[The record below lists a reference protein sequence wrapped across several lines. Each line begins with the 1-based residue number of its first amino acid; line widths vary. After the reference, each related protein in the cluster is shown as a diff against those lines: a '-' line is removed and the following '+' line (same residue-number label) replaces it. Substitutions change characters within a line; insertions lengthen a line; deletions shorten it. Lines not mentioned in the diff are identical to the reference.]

1 MAKSKKDATDIEIS
15 VNGTTKV
22 NTTLEKLNK
31 AAKQISGDVLNIT
44 RARLKLQQCEYSYN
58 EKTPTGFSNSIT
70 VKSDQTA
77 HPDLLL
83 AFSKLG
89 GHLAVIIE
97 DVSHQSIKRIDERI
111 GTFQE
116 VTDKLQTYS
125 VDEIQTDGTT
135 FTLVGSKILTTGE
148 MVMIKSP
155 KVSPSTYEFGNELFA
170 IAQDIIYEVTEYH
183 AGKVAPDPQGD
194 LFEEQN

>member
-1 MAKSKKDATDIEIS
+1 MAK
-15 VNGTTKV
+15 
-22 NTTLEKLNK
+22 NK
-31 AAKQISGDVLNIT
+31 TAQEAQERTGDVLNLT
-44 RARLKLQQCEYSYN
+44 RAKMKLQQCEYSYN
-58 EKTPTGFSNSIT
+58 EKTPSGFSNAIT

-77 HPDLLL
+77 HPDLIT
-83 AFSKLG
+83 AFNKLG

-125 VDEIQTDGTT
+125 VDEIQTDGHT

-155 KVSPSTYEFGNELFA
+155 KIRPIEYEFGNELFA
-170 IAQDIIYEVTEYH
+170 IAQDIIFEVTEYH
-183 AGKVAPDPQGD
+183 NGKVAPDPQGD
-194 LFEEQN
+194 LFQENN